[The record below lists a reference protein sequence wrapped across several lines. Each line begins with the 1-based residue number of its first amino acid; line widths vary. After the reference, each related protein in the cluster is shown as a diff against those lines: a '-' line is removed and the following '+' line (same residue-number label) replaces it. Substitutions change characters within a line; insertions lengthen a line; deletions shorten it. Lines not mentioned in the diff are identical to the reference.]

1 MYRSRHK
8 EDLDKRTLNFL
19 SSINVD
25 DKILYYDILCTKVHV
40 IMLYK
45 IHILDKGEVV
55 RLVREL
61 DTVLRYPERISR
73 EGFEDI
79 HEALE
84 THLIKKIGINVG
96 GKVQTGRSR
105 NDQVITDI
113 RVKARDDT
121 IDVIVHLISLIK
133 LLIEK
138 SEDHLDSVM
147 PLYTHLQQ
155 AQIGNFAHYLL
166 SYSEVLMREIDRL
179 FSLFERLNQSPLG
192 TGPIG
197 GSLLPLDRNMTAKLL
212 GFDNIMSNSIDA
224 TSSRDFMIEF
234 VSNMSSIMITL
245 SRISEDL
252 IIWSSQEFGFIEI
265 NDRHAST
272 SSAMPQK
279 RNPDPL
285 EIIRSK
291 TAIVIGNLTTILTI
305 LKSLPSGYSRDLQ
318 DTKTP
323 FWNSVELVV
332 SSLDI
337 MNDVIQHLIV
347 KKDVMRKASMESYAI
362 SLDIAEVLV
371 SRYKVPFRTAHKL
384 MGALVNLSV
393 SNNDETPFSS
403 LSSSDIKDILLKVKA
418 NITVDKLIKTIRES
432 DSRRSIR
439 IRNSEGSPNPKEQT
453 RIIRKRK
460 LLLKRY
466 SNDVQKKK
474 ESIDKIIENITNTIN
489 GIVAH
494 SNSKS

>member
-19 SSINVD
+19 SSIEID

-45 IHILDKGEVV
+45 IHVLEKHEVS
-55 RLVREL
+55 RLVGEL
-61 DTVLRYPERISR
+61 NNVLHHPDKLSR
-73 EGFEDI
+73 EGCEDI

-84 THLIKKIGINVG
+84 THLIKKTGINVG
-96 GKVQTGRSR
+96 GKIQTGRSR
-105 NDQVITDI
+105 NDQIITDI
-113 RVKARDDT
+113 RIKARDDI
-121 IDVIVHLISLIK
+121 IDVMIHLNRLTKQLID
-133 LLIEK
+133 K
-138 SEDHLDSVM
+138 SEDNLESIM
-147 PLYTHLQQ
+147 LLYTHLQQ

-166 SYSEVLMREIDRL
+166 SYSEALIREIDKL
-179 FSLFERLNQSPLG
+179 FSLYERINQSPLG
-192 TGPIG
+192 AGPIG
-197 GSLLPLDRNMTAKLL
+197 GSLLPIDRNMTAKLL
-212 GFDNIMSNSIDA
+212 GFDNILSNSIDA

-234 VSNMSSIMITL
+234 TSNMASIMITL

-265 NDRHAST
+265 SDKHAST

-285 EIIRSK
+285 EITRSK
-291 TAIVIGNLTTILTI
+291 TAIVIGNLTTIMTI

-318 DTKTP
+318 DTKVP

-337 MNDVIQHLIV
+337 MNDVIQYLVV
-347 KKDVMRKASMESYAI
+347 KKDAMKRASTKSYAI
-362 SLDIAEVLV
+362 SLDIVEVLV
-371 SRYKVPFRTAHKL
+371 KKYKVPFRTAHQL
-384 MGALVNLSV
+384 VGALVNLSV
-393 SNNDETPFSS
+393 NNNDEIPFRS
-403 LSSSDIKDILLKVKA
+403 LSTSNIKDVLSKVKA
-418 NITVDKLIKTIRES
+418 NIAPGELIKAIREI
-432 DSRRSIR
+432 DSNKSIR

-460 LLLKRY
+460 LQLQKY
-466 SNDVQKKK
+466 SNEVQKKK
-474 ESIDKIIENITNTIN
+474 ERIDLVKQKITNTIKE
-489 GIVAH
+489 IVTT
-494 SNSKS
+494 